1 MTNPSG
7 QNPAQP
13 TGKRQLRGASPVSTE
28 GQDAKRVP
36 VADANAEDK
45 SGSSVATFPG
55 EVVSEMKKVIWPTGR
70 QMLNYTL
77 IVFAFLLV
85 LTVFVWG
92 VDALS
97 SCVIRWIFIR

>member
-1 MTNPSG
+1 
-7 QNPAQP
+7 
-13 TGKRQLRGASPVSTE
+13 
-28 GQDAKRVP
+28 
-36 VADANAEDK
+36 
-45 SGSSVATFPG
+45 
-55 EVVSEMKKVIWPTGR
+55 MKKVIWPTGR

-97 SCVIRWIFIR
+97 SWVIRWIFIR

>member
-55 EVVSEMKKVIWPTGR
+55 EVVSEMKKVIWPTR
-70 QMLNYTL
+70 TQMLNYTL
-77 IVFAFLLV
+77 ITFAFLIILTAFMSGTDWLGTRLV
-85 LTVFVWG
+85 EWVL
-92 VDALS
+92 
-97 SCVIRWIFIR
+97 IR

>member
-7 QNPAQP
+7 QHPAQP

-28 GQDAKRVP
+28 GQEAKRAPAV
-36 VADANAEDK
+36 DANAEDK
-45 SGSSVATFPG
+45 SGSSAAAFPG

-70 QMLNYTL
+70 QMLNYTF

-97 SCVIRWIFIR
+97 SWVIRWIFIR